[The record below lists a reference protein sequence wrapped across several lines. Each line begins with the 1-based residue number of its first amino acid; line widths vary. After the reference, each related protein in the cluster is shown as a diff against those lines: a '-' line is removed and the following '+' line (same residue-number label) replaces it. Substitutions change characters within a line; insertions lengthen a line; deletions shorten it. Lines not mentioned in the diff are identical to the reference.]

1 MRRFRPD
8 DITSIEHLFTT
19 FPVVALVGPRQAGK
33 TTLAR
38 ILADRAGIPP
48 ENIFDLESP
57 EHFVRLE
64 NAEAVLRELRG
75 LVILDE
81 IQLRPD
87 LFPILRVLADRDHRP
102 ARFLILGSAA
112 PELIR
117 GASETMAGRVATLE
131 LGGFGVMDIEP
142 EEMSRLWVRGGFPRS
157 FLADDDE
164 ASFLWRQQF
173 MQSFLFRDLAN
184 MGIDVPPF
192 QMRRL
197 WLMLAHYHAQ
207 TWNSAGIAGQLGLSD
222 KTVRRYL
229 DILTGTFLVRQ
240 LLPWTENAGKR
251 VRKAPKIY
259 IRDSGLFHSLLDL
272 RNEEALRGHA
282 KLGASWEGA
291 ALEQTVRL
299 LGAASDEVFYWA
311 THSGA
316 EIDLMLFR
324 RGQRIGFAFKFT
336 DSPRLTKS
344 MMVAKKDLK
353 LDRVTVVYPGQE
365 SIPLA
370 EGVDAVPLGRL
381 RSVTDFYRSGPALKH
396 AAPTVTAHL

>member
-1 MRRFRPD
+1 MLRRFRPAAVSSVD
-8 DITSIEHLFTT
+8 LLFAT
-19 FPVVALVGPRQAGK
+19 FPVVALVGPRQTGK

-38 ILADRAGIPP
+38 MLLAEAGSP
-48 ENIFDLESP
+48 ESNLFDLESP
-57 EHFVRLE
+57 ADYARLE
-64 NAEAVLRELRG
+64 HAESVLRDLRG

-87 LFPILRVLADRDHRP
+87 LFPILRVLADREARP

-131 LGGFGVMDIEP
+131 LGGFDLTDAEP
-142 EEMSRLWVRGGFPRS
+142 GETSKLWVRGGFPRS
-157 FLADDDE
+157 FLAEDDE
-164 ASFLWRQQF
+164 TSFVWRQQF
-173 MQSFLFRDLAN
+173 IQSFLFRDLAA

-197 WLMLAHYHAQ
+197 WLMLAHYHGQ
-207 TWNSAGIAGQLGLSD
+207 TWNGTEIAGALGLSD

-240 LLPWTENAGKR
+240 LLPWAENAGKR

-272 RNEEALRGHA
+272 RDESAIRQHA

-299 LGAASDEVFYWA
+299 LAAAGDEVFYWA
-311 THSGA
+311 THAGA
-316 EIDLMLFR
+316 EIDLMIFR
-324 RGQRIGFAFKFT
+324 RGQRIGFEFKFSDT
-336 DSPRLTKS
+336 PKLTKS
-344 MMVAKKDLK
+344 MMIAKRDLR
-353 LDRVTVVYPGQE
+353 LDRVTVVHPGP
-365 SIPLA
+365 SRIVLA
-370 EGVDAVPLGRL
+370 DGVEAVPLGQL
-381 RSVTDFYRSGPALKH
+381 RAVTDYYRSGPALL
-396 AAPTVTAHL
+396 AR